1 MNAFLRTLLTFL
13 AAAIIAFSPWAQ
25 TKTSSANANADL
37 ALVNGRIIDPLKIH
51 ESRVVL
57 TIFDGKVIYRNQA
70 LFADTK

>member
-1 MNAFLRTLLTFL
+1 MHAFLRTLLTFL
-13 AAAIIAFSPWAQ
+13 AAAIIAFSSSAQ